1 MSAGGR
7 SGNGAAWKNGMC
19 RGVESCE
26 CGHFMGCRAAQSCAA
41 GTDLS
46 FRYYKLPQLLV
57 SLFHV
62 TI

>member
-1 MSAGGR
+1 MSAEGR
-7 SGNGAAWKNGMC
+7 SGNGAAWRNGMC
-19 RGVESCE
+19 RGEKSCE
-26 CGHFMGCRAAQSCAA
+26 CGHFMGGRAAQSCAA
-41 GTDLS
+41 STDLS